1 MSNNRI
7 MKKKKKTPFNAV
19 DVIIALFLVLYVAYV
34 VYVLI
39 LGNSLYNIG
48 AQKVAIEYEIE
59 IKSNDIS
66 IDNYENIQI
75 GDVVRSHDGANIL
88 GKVVAKYSNADGSAS
103 IVIKSD
109 AFLRNGVYKIDG
121 VRVYKK
127 ADLEIR
133 FPDYAP
139 KNAVKCIGIKVV

>member
-1 MSNNRI
+1 MTNNRI
-7 MKKKKKTPFNAV
+7 TKKKKKAPFNIV
-19 DVIIALFLVLYVAYV
+19 DVIIALFMILYIAYV

-48 AQKVAIEYEIE
+48 AQRVAIEYEIE
-59 IKSNDIS
+59 INSNDIS
-66 IDNYENIQI
+66 IDNYNNIRI

-103 IVIKSD
+103 IIIKSD

-127 ADLEIR
+127 AALDIR

-139 KNAVKCIGIKVV
+139 KDAVKCISIKVV